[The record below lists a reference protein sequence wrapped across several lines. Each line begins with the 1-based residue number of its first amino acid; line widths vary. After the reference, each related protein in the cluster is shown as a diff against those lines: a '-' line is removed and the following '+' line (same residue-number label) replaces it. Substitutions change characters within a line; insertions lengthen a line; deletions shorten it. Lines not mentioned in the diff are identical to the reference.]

1 MATRSG
7 GQSLERGR
15 AAVLRRAWGEAYAQL
30 ATADREAPLAP
41 SDLDTLAMAA
51 RLVGEDEAAVEAWT
65 RAHQASLAQGDLAAA
80 AMESFWLAFTLL
92 FQGDMARGGGWLARG
107 HRILDEAGLDCPA
120 RGYLLLPVAVG
131 KAQAGDAQGA
141 YDLFVRAAEVA
152 TRFHDPTLMTF
163 ALHGQ
168 GRALV
173 TQGEIGRGVPLL
185 DEAMVAVTA
194 GEVSPLVAGA
204 IYCSLIETCQ
214 RIFDLRRAD
223 EWTAALTQWCASQP
237 DLLAFRGFC
246 MVHRAQIFQLRGAW
260 DDALDEARLACERLS
275 RPTIQPAIGEAW
287 YQRAEVH
294 RLRGE
299 FAEAEEAYRQ
309 ASPWRKPH
317 PGLAL
322 LRLAQGRIEP
332 ARAAIR
338 GVMEENA
345 DRPDRWAVLTAE
357 VEIALASGDV
367 PAARVAAHELAGFAR
382 RFEAPFLRALAAQA
396 AGAVSLAEDDARS
409 ALGALRSAW
418 TSWREID
425 APYEAARVGVRI
437 AEACRALGDQDGSR
451 LELETARRTFE
462 QLGAAPDLDRIERMV
477 SGPAPTAVGPLT
489 AREVEVL
496 KLVAS
501 GRTNKAIADQLFIS
515 EKTVARHLSNIF
527 NKLDLPSRA
536 AATAYAYRNGLV

>member
-1 MATRSG
+1 MA
-7 GQSLERGR
+7 
-15 AAVLRRAWGEAYAQL
+15 RRAWSEAFTQL
-30 ATADREAPLAP
+30 AAADRETPLAP
-41 SDLDTLAMAA
+41 FDLDALALAA
-51 RLVGEDEAAVEAWT
+51 RLIGKDEEAVEAWT
-65 RAHQASLAQGDLAAA
+65 RAHQANLAEGDLGAAA
-80 AMESFWLAFTLL
+80 QDAFWLALTLL

-107 HRILDEAGLDCPA
+107 QRILDEAGLDCPA
-120 RGYLLLPVAVG
+120 RGYLMLPVAVG
-131 KAQAGDAQGA
+131 KAQAGEIQGA
-141 YDLFVRAAEVA
+141 YDMFVRAAEVA
-152 TRFHDPTLMTF
+152 ARFHDPTLTAF

-173 TQGEIGRGVPLL
+173 TMGEIARGVPLL
-185 DEAMVAVTA
+185 DEAMIAVTA
-194 GEVSPLVAGA
+194 GETSPLIAGV

-223 EWTAALTQWCASQP
+223 EWTTALQRWCASQP
-237 DLLAFRGFC
+237 DLFAFRGFC
-246 MVHRAQIFQLRGAW
+246 MVHRAQILQLRGAW
-260 DDALDEARLACERLS
+260 EDALAEARLACERLS
-275 RPTIQPAIGEAW
+275 QPPGQPAIGEAW

-322 LRLAQGRIEP
+322 LRLAQGQVEP

-338 GVMEENA
+338 RVMEESA
-345 DRPDRWAVLTAE
+345 DRPDRWAVLNAE
-357 VEIALASGDV
+357 VEIALAAGDL
-367 PAARVAAHELAGFAR
+367 PAARTASTELASLAR

-396 AGAVSLAEDDARS
+396 AGAVSLAENDAR
-409 ALGALRSAW
+409 GALTALRNAW

-437 AEACRALGDQDGSR
+437 AEACRALGDEDGSR
-451 LELETARRTFE
+451 LELDAARSAFE
-462 QLGAAPDLDRIERMV
+462 RLGAVPELARLDRLSSAPAE
-477 SGPAPTAVGPLT
+477 SGAGPLT
-489 AREVEVL
+489 ARELEVL
-496 KLVAS
+496 KLVAA
-501 GRTNKAIADQLFIS
+501 GKTNKAIADQLFIS

-536 AATAYAYRNGLV
+536 AATAYAYREGLV

>member
-1 MATRSG
+1 
-7 GQSLERGR
+7 
-15 AAVLRRAWGEAYAQL
+15 
-30 ATADREAPLAP
+30 
-41 SDLDTLAMAA
+41 
-51 RLVGEDEAAVEAWT
+51 
-65 RAHQASLAQGDLAAA
+65 
-80 AMESFWLAFTLL
+80 
-92 FQGDMARGGGWLARG
+92 
-107 HRILDEAGLDCPA
+107 
-120 RGYLLLPVAVG
+120 
-131 KAQAGDAQGA
+131 
-141 YDLFVRAAEVA
+141 
-152 TRFHDPTLMTF
+152 
-163 ALHGQ
+163 
-168 GRALV
+168 
-173 TQGEIGRGVPLL
+173 
-185 DEAMVAVTA
+185 
-194 GEVSPLVAGA
+194 
-204 IYCSLIETCQ
+204 
-214 RIFDLRRAD
+214 
-223 EWTAALTQWCASQP
+223 
-237 DLLAFRGFC
+237 

-462 QLGAAPDLDRIERMV
+462 QLGAAPDLDRIERIE
-477 SGPAPTAVGPLT
+477 SAPAPTGAGPLT